1 MTWQEEYKR
10 KLVSAEEAIGVI
22 SSGDKVV
29 VPMIT
34 DPLTL
39 EMTLIARKEELRN
52 VRVEVEMPTRELP
65 WYEPGWEESFD
76 VKAWYLHHQPVRQL
90 FRENKG
96 DMRICP
102 PSLFFKDV
110 LEERS
115 EYRRADA
122 VLLEVSPPDEHG
134 FCSFGPVLWAKK
146 QHVQKARI
154 AIGEVHPEF
163 IRTYGDNFIHVSEI
177 DYFVEATYPPVSVWP
192 PIEPEPHVRPI
203 AEHLSCLIKD
213 GDTIEMGAGKTSET
227 LPFVGLFDN
236 KHDLG
241 WHTERI
247 PRGCLKLMREREEMF
262 TGKYKSLNQGKAV
275 ATALAL
281 TEGDAEYVHNN
292 PMFELY
298 SPEYIHNIR
307 VLSALD
313 NLVAINN
320 ALSVDLSGQITS
332 EALGPLTWSG
342 AGGLLE
348 FAIGSLVS
356 RGGRS
361 IFVLPSSARGGKVSR
376 IVPMLEQGTFVTVP
390 RHLADYVATEYGIAS
405 LLGKTQ
411 RERAEELISIAHP
424 DFRNELRKEAKS
436 LYWP

>member
-10 KLVSAEEAIGVI
+10 KLVSAEEAVKVI
-22 SSGDKVV
+22 ESGDRVV
-29 VPMIT
+29 IPAIT

-39 EMTLIARKEELRN
+39 ETALIARKGELSD
-52 VRVEVEMPTRELP
+52 VKVQVDVPTRELP
-65 WYEPGWEESFD
+65 WYEPGWEDSFD
-76 VKAWYLHHQPVRQL
+76 VKAWYLHYPPVRKL
-90 FRENKG
+90 FRENRG
-96 DMRICP
+96 DIRVCL
-102 PSLFFKDV
+102 PSLFFKHEIDGRPGARGADV
-110 LEERS
+110 
-115 EYRRADA
+115 
-122 VLLEVSPPDEHG
+122 VLVEVSSPDEHG

-146 QHVQKARI
+146 QHVLKARI

-177 DYFVEATYPPVSVWP
+177 DYFVEATYPPVMSWP
-192 PIEPEPHVRPI
+192 PLDPEPHTRPI
-203 AEHLSCLIKD
+203 AEYVSSLIRN
-213 GDTIEMGAGKTSET
+213 GDTIEIGAGSTSET

-236 KHDLG
+236 KCDLG

-247 PRGCLKLMREREEMF
+247 PRGCLKVMRERDDLF
-262 TGKYKSLNQGKAV
+262 TGRYKTLDRGRSV

-298 SPEYIHNIR
+298 SPDYIHDIK
-307 VLSALD
+307 VLAALD

-320 ALSVDLSGQITS
+320 ALSVDLSGQTSS
-332 EALGPLTWSG
+332 EALGPLTWNG
-342 AGGLLE
+342 AGGLVE
-348 FAIGSLVS
+348 FAIGSLFS

-361 IFVLPSSARGGKVSR
+361 VIVLPATARGGSVSR
-376 IVPMLEQGTFVTVP
+376 IVPMLELGTFVTVP
-390 RHLADYVATEYGIAS
+390 RHLVDYVVTEYGIAK

-411 RERAEELISIAHP
+411 RERAEELINIAHP
-424 DFRNELRKEAKS
+424 DFRTELKKEAKR